1 MPRPKISLSY
11 LSTVAILVLAAF
23 GALSILEG
31 WRFSAGSQ
39 PAVQRQSI
47 DFSEAALQRKLAG
60 FDPAMAA
67 LARRFDPLGVS
78 RATAAGLRLN
88 PEATPDQFVVDTLA
102 PTSPAQAYA
111 LNASIPVSGLPNPAA
126 RPFVLDTGSE
136 AGARALDCLTAAIY
150 YEAAYESHAGQ
161 AAVAQVVLNRVRHP
175 AYPKSICGVV
185 LQGADRRTGC
195 QFTFTCDGALG
206 RSPVPEVWA
215 RCRAVAIA
223 ALNGR
228 VEKSVGNAT
237 HYHTQW
243 VHPYWSGSLLKVR
256 VVGAHIFYRWT
267 GGWGLAGS
275 FRGRYLGEADEYR
288 GLPALYA
295 ALAPLKLRAA
305 LPGEGPTGGLVLI
318 STGPVGALAE
328 ASTAAT
334 DASASVAMVEA
345 PAPPP
350 PPPLPDKFVHL
361 SGEIEVPGD
370 YPWTEG
376 MTVQDLVVAAGGFT
390 YRAKTKEPAIRRAG
404 ETTETRYAKGQ
415 TPPPLQPDDHVRIP
429 ERRF

>member
-1 MPRPKISLSY
+1 MIA
-11 LSTVAILVLAAF
+11 TLVLATF
-23 GALSILEG
+23 GVLSIIEG
-31 WRFSAGSQ
+31 WRPATGSQ
-39 PAVQRQSI
+39 ATAQGQPV

-67 LARRFDPLGVS
+67 LARRFDPLGVGH
-78 RATAAGLRLN
+78 AAAAGLRFN
-88 PEATPDQFVVDTLA
+88 PEATPDQFVVDETA
-102 PTSPAQAYA
+102 PVSPAQAYA
-111 LNASIPVSGLPNPAA
+111 LNASVPVSDLPNPAA
-126 RPFVLDTGSE
+126 RPFVLDVRSD

-150 YEAAYESHAGQ
+150 YEAAYESHSGQ

-206 RSPVPEVWA
+206 RSPAAEVWA
-215 RCRAVAIA
+215 RCRAVATA

-237 HYHTQW
+237 HYHTLW
-243 VHPYWSGSLLKVR
+243 VHPYWSSSLLKVR
-256 VVGAHIFYRWT
+256 VIGAHVFYRWT

-275 FRGRYLGEADEYR
+275 FRGRYSGEADEYR

-295 ALAPLKLRAA
+295 ALQPLTLRAA
-305 LPGEGPTGGLVLI
+305 PPGEVPVSGVVLV
-318 STGPVGALAE
+318 STGPDGPIGA
-328 ASTAAT
+328 ST
-334 DASASVAMVEA
+334 DASGVGTGASTRVAMVEA
-345 PAPPP
+345 PLAPAPAP
-350 PPPLPDKFVHL
+350 PDKFVHV
-361 SGEIEVPGD
+361 SGEVVMSGD
-370 YPWTEG
+370 YVWREG
-376 MTVQDLVVAAGGFT
+376 MTVQDVVTAAGGFT

-404 ETTETRYAKGQ
+404 ETAEIKYLKGQ
-415 TPPPLQPDDHVRIP
+415 APPPLQPDDHVRIL